1 MKDGKCIIL
10 PPWKETKVTN
20 DQTKLELVSQVIFL
34 QAMKEV
40 SVTLAFVILEGI
52 KDEEP
57 IL

>member
-34 QAMKEV
+34 QAMKEI